1 MAGWTTSDDFPKTTG
16 GAQPECYCN
25 IGRIMYGDAFVAR
38 LTADLAAGRKSSDGG
53 GFYTTSSVSSV
64 VGVWNI
70 LLLLS
75 VPAFAL
81 ARRIRKR

>member
-1 MAGWTTSDDFPKTTG
+1 
-16 GAQPECYCN
+16 
-25 IGRIMYGDAFVAR
+25 MYGDAFVAR